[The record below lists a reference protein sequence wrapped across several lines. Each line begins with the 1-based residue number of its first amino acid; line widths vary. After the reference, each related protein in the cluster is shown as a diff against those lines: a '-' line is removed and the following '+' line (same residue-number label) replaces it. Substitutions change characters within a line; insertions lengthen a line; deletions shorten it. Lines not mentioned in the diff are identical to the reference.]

1 MIQKALVSI
10 TGEKKKVQFENAI
23 RQHLGDLRNSRKGMF
38 ILPKITEML
47 DDSGDI

>member
-10 TGEKKKVQFENAI
+10 TGEKKVQFENAI
-23 RQHLGDLRNSRKGMF
+23 RLHLSDLRNSRKGMF

>member
-1 MIQKALVSI
+1 MQL
-10 TGEKKKVQFENAI
+10 ENAI
-23 RQHLGDLRNSRKGMF
+23 RLHLSDLRNSRKGMF